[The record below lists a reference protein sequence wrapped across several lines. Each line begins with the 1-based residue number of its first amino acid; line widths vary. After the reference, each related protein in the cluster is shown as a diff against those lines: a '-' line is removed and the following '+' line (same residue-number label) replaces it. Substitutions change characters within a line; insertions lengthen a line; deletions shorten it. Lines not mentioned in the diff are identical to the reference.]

1 MNIDQENA
9 VCYDQEQ
16 RSKRYKKNHSN
27 ARTPTDLA
35 QETEES
41 FYLPKCPLTEEFSHC
56 SKLHD
61 LQEEVQVII
70 DEDDDRID
78 DALHFHKDQD
88 ESLNE
93 NYCID
98 SDAVGGMINCEYDEC
113 NNNDFNIDDA
123 TDCSTSDM
131 IAVKQK
137 VKKRSICLIC
147 KGDLEYKQR
156 KCLNCKCCDEKSI
169 ADIYDI
175 NLKDVFT
182 KLVKRLTPI
191 IEEYKQKIYNNID
204 EQETQDILF
213 GYLYG
218 ELLKEYSSEN
228 ILSLILHLDGVGLTR
243 SSKLKMWLFS
253 GSIVELPPIFRY
265 RRYNMILMSIWVAY
279 TEPKPDLWLR
289 PIISQIQSLK
299 MQGIVINENINYKL
313 KIYGVTDD
321 CPVLRLILNFISH
334 NGYYCCWL
342 CYVPG
347 EHISSKR
354 QYKIELPMI
363 MRNKST
369 YEDESNLAEGKNIN
383 VYGHLVV
390 SVLSPILDIPL
401 PDAVIIDYLHV
412 TLLGHGKALISN
424 LYYTLKPIHR
434 LEVDNRLK
442 RQNFPHYFNRKMR
455 PISNFGFVK
464 ATEIKNI
471 LFYGLLPIFQLYLP
485 IEKLSHLALFVCFTR
500 LLHAESIFGSK
511 TSNVAHDLFQHFYH
525 DHDEYYCGLQNL
537 VLHLHTHFKTMYN
550 NHGALSNIGC
560 FGQEDLIGSIG
571 SNHHGTRYY
580 GELITYYYNIDFSL
594 HNKPTKTKAI
604 IEKIDLVNDAVD
616 KYHDLYAQ
624 LCDCEQLHKF
634 FNIYRRFIIKDRMF
648 HSLMY
653 NKRGKSVSY
662 FIQYSFDQRHYYF
675 GTIEYFFFLLSK
687 EKSYAVVNLYPVKQN
702 YSDYFR
708 LSKYYHLLKKPL
720 DSFFFV
726 LENHPSNEKKNQK
739 KKFSPSDPLQAYY
752 YLISH
757 DDPKKYR
764 VIGRSSVQK
773 ITNDK
778 AVVTNIAGDIRIL
791 KSGTLDYCRKEL
803 KLKVQEMEEQN
814 EDKAID
820 EQDEDDDDD
829 NEISEDEDNDDD
841 WYIGQSSTSC
851 LKRPSDGLSTPAL
864 KRSYNKAKTT
874 SQSNQ
879 RFNRDRSLQRN
890 GRCQSK
896 VTVSHDLPA
905 KNNSNNNHPDKI
917 TGINEFFFD
926 WFTSSSQDDHRHIDT
941 NTESKFK
948 QEMISGIRS
957 LKKTVS
963 KLTKTV
969 EYLTIPSLPVCNF
982 FPG

>member
-1 MNIDQENA
+1 
-9 VCYDQEQ
+9 
-16 RSKRYKKNHSN
+16 
-27 ARTPTDLA
+27 
-35 QETEES
+35 
-41 FYLPKCPLTEEFSHC
+41 YLPKCPLTEEFSHC

-78 DALHFHKDQD
+78 DALNFHKDQD

-113 NNNDFNIDDA
+113 NNNDLNIDDA
-123 TDCSTSDM
+123 TDCSTSDNDSSDAESEEVCLHEYTNVSTKYYCTDLLNYLRAADISKSHSTHLTTLIKSILPTPNHLPATM
-131 IAVKQK
+131 DDLLLFMNIDNLFSR
-137 VKKRSICLIC
+137 RSICLIC

-204 EQETQDILF
+204 EQETKDIP
-213 GYLYG
+213 
-218 ELLKEYSSEN
+218 
-228 ILSLILHLDGVGLTR
+228 LILHLDGVGLTR

-253 GSIVELPPIFRY
+253 GSIVELPPICRY
-265 RRYNMILMSIWVAY
+265 RRYNIILMSIWVAY

-289 PIISQIQSLK
+289 PIISQIESLK
-299 MQGIVINENINYKL
+299 MQDIVINENINYKL
-313 KIYGVTDD
+313 KIYGITGD
-321 CPVLRLILNFISH
+321 CPALRLILNFISH
-334 NGYYCCWL
+334 NDYYCCWL

-347 EHISSKR
+347 EHIGSKR

-363 MRNKST
+363 MRNKSA
-369 YEDESNLAEGKNIN
+369 YEYESNLAEEK
-383 VYGHLVV
+383 
-390 SVLSPILDIPL
+390 ILMW
-401 PDAVIIDYLHV
+401 
-412 TLLGHGKALISN
+412 HGKALISN

-455 PISNFGFVK
+455 PISNFGFVQ

-471 LFYGLLPIFQLYLP
+471 LFYGLLPIFQSYLP

-550 NHGALSNIGC
+550 NHDALSNIGC

-616 KYHDLYAQ
+616 KYHDLHAQ
-624 LCDCEQLHKF
+624 LCDCEQLHKC

-653 NKRGKSVSY
+653 NKRGKSPT
-662 FIQYSFDQRHYYF
+662 R
-675 GTIEYFFFLLSK
+675 K
-687 EKSYAVVNLYPVKQN
+687 KS
-702 YSDYFR
+702 
-708 LSKYYHLLKKPL
+708 
-720 DSFFFV
+720 
-726 LENHPSNEKKNQK
+726 K
-739 KKFSPSDPLQAYY
+739 KKFYPSDPLQAYY

-757 DDPKKYR
+757 DDPEKYR

-778 AVVTNIAGDIRIL
+778 AVVTNIAGDVRIL

-820 EQDEDDDDD
+820 EQDEDDDDND
-829 NEISEDEDNDDD
+829 DIKTNDDDDDEMSEDEDNDDD
-841 WYIGQSSTSC
+841 SYIGQSSTSC
-851 LKRPSDGLSTPAL
+851 LKRPSDGFSTHNRSAL

-896 VTVSHDLPA
+896 VTASHDLPA

-917 TGINEFFFD
+917 TGNVSR
-926 WFTSSSQDDHRHIDT
+926 FTSSSQDDHRHIDT
-941 NTESKFK
+941 NIESKFK

-969 EYLTIPSLPVCNF
+969 EYLTIPSSPKNDQLSSYRDENDKENFQDEISWDGKNLLKVSGRDIGDYARKLLDILFTTQELQSSILPSQAAHLYQKEVLDEDRFKILN
-982 FPG
+982 

>member
-1 MNIDQENA
+1 MCN
-9 VCYDQEQ
+9 
-16 RSKRYKKNHSN
+16 
-27 ARTPTDLA
+27 
-35 QETEES
+35 S
-41 FYLPKCPLTEEFSHC
+41 FLY
-56 SKLHD
+56 
-61 LQEEVQVII
+61 
-70 DEDDDRID
+70 
-78 DALHFHKDQD
+78 
-88 ESLNE
+88 
-93 NYCID
+93 
-98 SDAVGGMINCEYDEC
+98 
-113 NNNDFNIDDA
+113 
-123 TDCSTSDM
+123 
-131 IAVKQK
+131 
-137 VKKRSICLIC
+137 
-147 KGDLEYKQR
+147 
-156 KCLNCKCCDEKSI
+156 
-169 ADIYDI
+169 
-175 NLKDVFT
+175 
-182 KLVKRLTPI
+182 
-191 IEEYKQKIYNNID
+191 
-204 EQETQDILF
+204 IL
-213 GYLYG
+213 
-218 ELLKEYSSEN
+218 
-228 ILSLILHLDGVGLTR
+228 
-243 SSKLKMWLFS
+243 
-253 GSIVELPPIFRY
+253 
-265 RRYNMILMSIWVAY
+265 
-279 TEPKPDLWLR
+279 
-289 PIISQIQSLK
+289 
-299 MQGIVINENINYKL
+299 GIVINENINYKL
-313 KIYGVTDD
+313 KIYGVTGD

-347 EHISSKR
+347 EHIGGKR

-363 MRNKST
+363 MRNKSA
-369 YEDESNLAEGKNIN
+369 YEDESNLAEEKNIN
-383 VYGHLVV
+383 VYGHLGV

-500 LLHAESIFGSK
+500 LLHAESIFGSNK

-580 GELITYYYNIDFSL
+580 GKLITYYYNIDFSL

-616 KYHDLYAQ
+616 KYHDLHAQ
-624 LCDCEQLHKF
+624 LCDCEQLHKY
-634 FNIYRRFIIKDRMF
+634 FNICRRFIIKDRMF

-653 NKRGKSVSY
+653 NKRG
-662 FIQYSFDQRHYYF
+662 FL
-675 GTIEYFFFLLSK
+675 IE
-687 EKSYAVVNLYPVKQN
+687 A
-702 YSDYFR
+702 
-708 LSKYYHLLKKPL
+708 
-720 DSFFFV
+720 
-726 LENHPSNEKKNQK
+726 NEKKIK
-739 KKFSPSDPLQAYY
+739 KIFSPSDPLQAYY

-757 DDPKKYR
+757 DDPEKYR

-778 AVVTNIAGDIRIL
+778 AVVTNIAGDVRIL

-803 KLKVQEMEEQN
+803 KLKMQEMEEQN

-829 NEISEDEDNDDD
+829 NEMSEDEDNDDD
-841 WYIGQSSTSC
+841 SYIGQSSTSC
-851 LKRPSDGLSTPAL
+851 LKRPSDGFST
-864 KRSYNKAKTT
+864 SKARF
-874 SQSNQ
+874 QSNQ

-896 VTVSHDLPA
+896 VTASHDLPA

-917 TGINEFFFD
+917 TGNFSR
-926 WFTSSSQDDHRHIDT
+926 FTSSSQDDHCHIDT
-941 NTESKFK
+941 NTDKTHSSFVALQKNDQLSSYRDENDKENFQDEIPWDGKNLLKVTGRDIGDYARKLLDILCTTQELQSSILPSQAAHLYQKEVLGEDRFKILNDAVRVKYRLSEDGYRQYYTNTLRVKLSRYLYDQGSRKLKQAGNNQQQLSQQQQQQQQQQQRTTTTASSIESNHSYTAH
-948 QEMISGIRS
+948 M
-957 LKKTVS
+957 
-963 KLTKTV
+963 
-969 EYLTIPSLPVCNF
+969 ND
-982 FPG
+982 